1 MTKKRCLIGAAG
13 ALFLAAA
20 IVLLGW
26 GDAIFQRGNP
36 IPYLLAAVQLDEDT
50 PYALVDETEKFSVYI
65 TERDA
70 QEKMIAA
77 IEASTESRFLEQGGR
92 GFFFENVKEHFVV
105 VNEVYWG
112 RYLVWNVPN
121 QYNAL

>member
-1 MTKKRCLIGAAG
+1 MTKKKLLFGSIGAVI
-13 ALFLAAA
+13 LA
-20 IVLLGW
+20 VMFFLLGW

-92 GFFFENVKEHFVV
+92 GFFFENMKEHFVV